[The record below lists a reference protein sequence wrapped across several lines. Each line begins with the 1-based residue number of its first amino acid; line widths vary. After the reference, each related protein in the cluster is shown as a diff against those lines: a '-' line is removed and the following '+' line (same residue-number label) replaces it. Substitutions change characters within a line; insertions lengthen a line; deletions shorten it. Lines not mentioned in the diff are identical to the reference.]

1 LPEEATAPKMRSL
14 ALVVVADPLFI
25 AGVVPVAT
33 ALTSTGSA
41 LSMPEYSWMYMS
53 AQDVMAVAKSA

>member
-1 LPEEATAPKMRSL
+1 MRSL